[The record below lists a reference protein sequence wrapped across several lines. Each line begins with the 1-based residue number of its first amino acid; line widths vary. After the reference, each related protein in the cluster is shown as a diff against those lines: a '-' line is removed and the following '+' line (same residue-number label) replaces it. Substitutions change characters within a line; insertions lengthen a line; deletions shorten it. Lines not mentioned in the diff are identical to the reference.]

1 MCNLAIQNDI
11 FYALQKMATNLKHSP
26 ITTKEGRL
34 FLYQYEEI
42 SKKVQVNKYFYHMKC
57 LELPSNKTKYV

>member
-1 MCNLAIQNDI
+1 MLFRKWQQILNIHQLG
-11 FYALQKMATNLKHSP
+11 
-26 ITTKEGRL
+26 TTKEGLL